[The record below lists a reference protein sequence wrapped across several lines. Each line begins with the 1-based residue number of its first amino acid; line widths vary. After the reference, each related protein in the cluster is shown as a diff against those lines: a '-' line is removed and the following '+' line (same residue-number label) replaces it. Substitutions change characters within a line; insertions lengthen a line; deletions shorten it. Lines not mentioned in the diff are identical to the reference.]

1 MSGLDLT
8 SRGAPQNTALRASLN
23 GADLGETAVVDGAAD
38 VTVTLPADLAS
49 GEVVL
54 TLTAPVS
61 GTVVHV
67 PLTVEAA
74 VQPVATTTRLA
85 ALLPVHLNGLLPT
98 TLIAT
103 VRQEDGAR
111 AEGVVVFR
119 EGEKVVA
126 TVEVKGGVATHRLGR
141 LSRGVHAYTASFE
154 PADPAVAAPSTSD
167 TARVWVLF

>member
-1 MSGLDLT
+1 M
-8 SRGAPQNTALRASLN
+8 
-23 GADLGETAVVDGAAD
+23 DGAAD